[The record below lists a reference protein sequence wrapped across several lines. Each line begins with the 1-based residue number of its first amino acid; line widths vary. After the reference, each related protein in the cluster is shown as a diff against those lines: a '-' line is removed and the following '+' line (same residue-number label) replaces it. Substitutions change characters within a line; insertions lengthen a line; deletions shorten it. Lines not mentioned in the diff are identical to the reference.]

1 VLLRW
6 LLTCLTLLC
15 ICRGELVIVNQIL
28 RLGSGCYLQA
38 FSSSGLLNILEPEP
52 ILGIY
57 YVLGGNNMLSE
68 MESITHTLRR
78 EDIIQGQI
86 NSEASIGY
94 DF

>member
-1 VLLRW
+1 MLLRW
-6 LLTCLTLLC
+6 LLTCQTLLC
-15 ICRGELVIVNQIL
+15 ICKGELVIVNQTL

-38 FSSSGLLNILEPEP
+38 SSSSGLLNILGPEP

-57 YVLGGNNMLSE
+57 YVLDGNNMLSE
-68 MESITHTLRR
+68 MEYITHTLRR

-86 NSEASIGY
+86 SSEASIGS